1 MDSQISKIKEGGLS
15 QEEKYSLLCPKAI
28 IVSILEEKTHSEI
41 LFEEINTINNP
52 EVWISWIRLLLTFRY
67 KKYEQSLSK
76 RQIIKKVNLN
86 SDSCYLNSGY
96 NSISIAHKEHCRDK
110 IPRVLC
116 PKLSWHCLL
125 HKNTK
130 RYYPSKI
137 RSSLKFSI
145 YQIRL
150 DCLKLNR
157 IAK

>member
-1 MDSQISKIKEGGLS
+1 MSYGENNIPCFTQSNNSIYISRENTYVKSCL
-15 QEEKYSLLCPKAI
+15 Q
-28 IVSILEEKTHSEI
+28 
-41 LFEEINTINNP
+41 EINTINNP

-67 KKYEQSLSK
+67 KNYEQSLSK

-96 NSISIAHKEHCRDK
+96 NSISIAHNEDCRDK
-110 IPRVLC
+110 MPRVLC
-116 PKLSWHCLL
+116 PKLPWHCLL